1 MLPIPY
7 YLFLSIALLIIGVIG
22 ALTRRNLLVRLF
34 SVELVLI
41 GASLNFMAFARW
53 FADAAGQLFAFF
65 IILINLAEILAALA
79 IVATVFRRWQT
90 PPADAASARE
100 GARQ

>member
-34 SVELVLI
+34 SIELILI
-41 GASLNFMAFARW
+41 GASLNFMAFARL
-53 FADAAGQLFAFF
+53 FADAPGQLFAFF
-65 IILINLAEILAALA
+65 IILISLAEILVALA

-90 PPADAASARE
+90 PPLDAASARE
-100 GARQ
+100 GVPR

>member
-7 YLFLSIALLIIGVIG
+7 YLFLSIALLIIGTTG
-22 ALTRRNLLVRLF
+22 ALIRRNLLVRLF

-41 GASLNFMAFARW
+41 GASFNFMAFARL
-53 FADAAGQLFAFF
+53 FADAPGQLFAFF
-65 IILINLAEILAALA
+65 IILTNLAEILVALA
-79 IVATVFRRWQT
+79 IVATLFRRWQT
-90 PPADAASARE
+90 PPPEPASARE